1 MNPLVDSKDIC
12 FSYGKQAVLQD
23 INFTVNRGDFLAV
36 IGPNGGGK
44 TTLIKLI
51 LGLLQPQC
59 GQIKICGQ
67 PPRNATNV
75 IGYVPQYIDHNT
87 SFPATALDVVLM
99 GIFHP
104 RHRLARFFSFTSK
117 KKEREKAREAL
128 ATLNI
133 DALAERKISELS
145 GGQRQR
151 ILIARALVAE
161 PELLILDEPT
171 ASLDT
176 HAQTAF
182 LELLQE
188 VNKKCTILVVSHDLL
203 GIATYAKSVA
213 CVNRTLHYHN
223 NISSS
228 GELIEAFYATADKDA
243 NCPVEQ
249 LRKQLPALQ
258 KEVYPRV

>member
-1 MNPLVDSKDIC
+1 MPPLVFCNNIC
-12 FSYGKQAVLQD
+12 FSHGSQVVLQD
-23 INFTVNRGDFLAV
+23 VNLTINRGDFLAV

-51 LGLLQPQC
+51 LGLLQPQK
-59 GQIKICGQ
+59 GQIKVCGKH
-67 PPRNATNV
+67 PKNAANV
-75 IGYVPQYIDHNT
+75 VGYVPQYIDHNT

-99 GIFHP
+99 GLFRP
-104 RHRLARFFSFTSK
+104 QQRLARFFSFAYK
-117 KKEREKAREAL
+117 KKEREKAINTLAAL
-128 ATLNI
+128 DI
-133 DALAERKISELS
+133 DNLAERKISELS

-176 HAQTAF
+176 QAQTAF
-182 LELLQE
+182 LKLLQE
-188 VNKKCTILVVSHDLL
+188 INKKCTILVISHDLL
-203 GIATYAKSVA
+203 DIATYAKSVA

-228 GELIEAFYATADKDA
+228 GELLEAFYATT
-243 NCPVEQ
+243 NSNIHCPVEQ
-249 LRKQLPALQ
+249 LREQLPLLQ
-258 KEVYPRV
+258 KEISPHV